1 MERVQKEF
9 TDKVIKQMEKE
20 NLDAILISA
29 PDAIFYITGY
39 ASSFLYKSYNFGLTV
54 LAVKSTG
61 EMALVMSEFEQQ
73 AAGRRTEGIT
83 FITYPTWIYIE
94 DYAVEGQTKDVQ
106 PDPNKSFKYA
116 LEWLGGVDKNN
127 RIGIQYDSIKFTTW
141 DYFNSIYKKEQLI
154 DLKDLL
160 IEIRTYKTDWEIDTI
175 REATRI
181 AETAMY
187 LTAKATV
194 PGMTDVEV
202 NRIFTNRVYEQ
213 SQDVVEVKQD
223 HTFGANFAPGRIL
236 EKHVLKRGDIIR
248 LDGGP
253 IFRGYNSDIARSYAV
268 GGITNKENEE
278 IYEALWKGRR
288 AAQSIL
294 APGVKR
300 STVFNTIQDAIHKGG
315 LPGYIRGHHGHS
327 LGCASFGEEYP
338 FIAPDDDRVF
348 EPGQIFCLEVPYYS
362 SKHHSY
368 NIEDTFLV
376 TENGI
381 EFFSNAIDSL
391 YF

>member
-1 MERVQKEF
+1 MARVQKEF

-39 ASSFLYKSYNFGLTV
+39 ASSFLYKSHNYGLTV
-54 LAVKSTG
+54 LAIKKTG

-73 AAGRRTEGIT
+73 AAARSTEGIT

-94 DYAVEGQTKDVQ
+94 DYAIEGAKKEVQ

-116 LEWLGGVDKNN
+116 LEWLGGTESNK
-127 RIGIQYDSIKFTTW
+127 RIGIQYDAIKFTTW
-141 DYFNSIYKKEQLI
+141 DYFNTLYKKEQLV
-154 DLKDLL
+154 DLKDFL
-160 IEIRTYKTDWEIDTI
+160 IEIRTYKTDWEIETI

-187 LTAKATV
+187 HTARETV

-202 NRIFTNRVYEQ
+202 NRIFTNKVYEQ

-223 HTFGANFAPGRIL
+223 HTFGENFAPGRIL

-268 GGITNKENEE
+268 GGVTNKENEE

-338 FIAPDDDRVF
+338 FIAPDDDRAF

-381 EFFSNAIDSL
+381 EFFSNAIDTL